1 MGTQRAI
8 AQLFVER
15 CREVE
20 GRVATQSRWNVNFQF
35 AVRTKLPNKFG
46 SLQSIVEMALN
57 PIQTPPKSISQHP
70 KTSGLRTSVRR
81 KNIPPN
87 KFGNP
92 QSIVEMAL
100 ALP

>member
-57 PIQTPPKSISQHP
+57 PIQTPPKSISQQLSP
-70 KTSGLRTSVRR
+70 VDCELQFAK

-87 KFGNP
+87 
-92 QSIVEMAL
+92 
-100 ALP
+100 